1 MTMPEQRVGS
11 AADLGPGSVAGA
23 GRWVV
28 LNVDGERFAVSR
40 RCRHLRADLANGN
53 IDEKGCLVCPWH
65 HARYDPHNGRML
77 VGPQGN
83 FARVPGLDAFYIALT
98 KVLPLRR
105 AEVTERDGD
114 VFVRS

>member
-1 MTMPEQRVGS
+1 MPEQRVGS

-23 GRWVV
+23 GPWVV
-28 LNVDGERFAVSR
+28 LNIDGERLALSR
-40 RCRHLRADLANGN
+40 RCRHLRADLANGS
-53 IDEKGCLVCPWH
+53 IDEKGCLECPWH
-65 HARYDPHNGRML
+65 HARYDPHNGRMT

-98 KVLPLRR
+98 KGAPLRR
-105 AEVTERDGD
+105 AEVIERDGD